1 MKSIT
6 KAQYAMLFFAV
17 DRLKEDS
24 WHTGPYGFDALK
36 ERGLVDF
43 GQHDRII
50 TDEGIAFVKR
60 MLADPESMPM
70 TAKRAIAEYDVLRD
84 EYAHLFEHDPD
95 MRVRVAMF
103 GVHGLEPVEPPTGID
118 GFRTDTIYDFKDLDV
133 LSATFAITHLYSGFN
148 PNHHVIVRAH
158 ESYTDPP
165 ARSIDSI
172 NNRQLRQSGGTRYLK
187 VSRTVLDKE
196 NQLSVERIIVE
207 TNDETGNNPVEYDW
221 EFDPDGTFH
230 MSGDGEIPSAFEES
244 AAIVDAFNHVNMS
257 IVNGERTP
265 LKDGDRSWFT
275 LLAVTLA
282 TLIPFVEGKDGHRGG
297 VHDGRYVKRLQRQY
311 HVGGVPGLLP
321 LHVDRRRCPPWIRPI
336 SELPLEYGP
345 RGVGGSRFRS
355 RVHRGGQSG
364 GIHAGDRHVERRQHP
379 LRPHG
384 RQGGNRPT
392 VPSPVGDGE
401 MRGHPGP
408 IRRRPPTR

>member
-1 MKSIT
+1 M
-6 KAQYAMLFFAV
+6 
-17 DRLKEDS
+17 
-24 WHTGPYGFDALK
+24 K

-70 TAKRAIAEYDVLRD
+70 TAKRAIAEYDMLRD

-165 ARSIDSI
+165 APVIDSI

-196 NQLSVERIIVE
+196 KQ
-207 TNDETGNNPVEYDW
+207 
-221 EFDPDGTFH
+221 
-230 MSGDGEIPSAFEES
+230 
-244 AAIVDAFNHVNMS
+244 
-257 IVNGERTP
+257 
-265 LKDGDRSWFT
+265 
-275 LLAVTLA
+275 
-282 TLIPFVEGKDGHRGG
+282 
-297 VHDGRYVKRLQRQY
+297 
-311 HVGGVPGLLP
+311 
-321 LHVDRRRCPPWIRPI
+321 
-336 SELPLEYGP
+336 
-345 RGVGGSRFRS
+345 
-355 RVHRGGQSG
+355 
-364 GIHAGDRHVERRQHP
+364 
-379 LRPHG
+379 
-384 RQGGNRPT
+384 
-392 VPSPVGDGE
+392 
-401 MRGHPGP
+401 
-408 IRRRPPTR
+408 

>member
-1 MKSIT
+1 MAEHYMHVCESCNNKYSGRHDPVSVFEGWLLGEELGT
-6 KAQYAMLFFAV
+6 PYETRRNAASHMLSNV
-17 DRLKEDS
+17 HRLDKDS
-24 WHTGPYGFDALK
+24 WYTGPYGFDALK

-165 ARSIDSI
+165 APVIDSI

-196 NQLSVERIIVE
+196 KQ
-207 TNDETGNNPVEYDW
+207 
-221 EFDPDGTFH
+221 
-230 MSGDGEIPSAFEES
+230 
-244 AAIVDAFNHVNMS
+244 
-257 IVNGERTP
+257 
-265 LKDGDRSWFT
+265 
-275 LLAVTLA
+275 
-282 TLIPFVEGKDGHRGG
+282 
-297 VHDGRYVKRLQRQY
+297 
-311 HVGGVPGLLP
+311 
-321 LHVDRRRCPPWIRPI
+321 
-336 SELPLEYGP
+336 
-345 RGVGGSRFRS
+345 
-355 RVHRGGQSG
+355 
-364 GIHAGDRHVERRQHP
+364 
-379 LRPHG
+379 
-384 RQGGNRPT
+384 
-392 VPSPVGDGE
+392 
-401 MRGHPGP
+401 
-408 IRRRPPTR
+408 